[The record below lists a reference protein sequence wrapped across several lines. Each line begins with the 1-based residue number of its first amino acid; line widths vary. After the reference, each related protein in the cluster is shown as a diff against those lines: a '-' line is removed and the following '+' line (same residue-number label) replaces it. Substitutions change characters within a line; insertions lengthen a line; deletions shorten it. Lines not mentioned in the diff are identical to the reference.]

1 MEDQQKVSD
10 TAQVIRGMIEQE
22 NKLLND
28 RINWLVSI
36 QGLLFAG
43 LSFSWDK
50 KDAGGLVFTFTF
62 LGIVVAFSAYSSFPF
77 YSKASKDLIN
87 WWDKYK
93 PSDYD
98 GPDVVG
104 FRSSKSG
111 LLWFLRPWRAL
122 PFIFIIG
129 WVFVLLF
136 HLARL

>member
-1 MEDQQKVSD
+1 MEDHQKVIEA
-10 TAQVIRGMIEQE
+10 AQTIRSMIEQE

-50 KDAGGLVFTFTF
+50 KDASGLVFSFTF
-62 LGIVVAFSAYSSFPF
+62 LGIVVALSAYSSFPF
-77 YSKASKDLIN
+77 YSQSLKNLIA
-87 WWDKYK
+87 WWDSYR

-104 FRSSKSG
+104 FRSAKSG
-111 LLWFLRPWRAL
+111 VLWFLRPWRAL
-122 PFIFIIG
+122 PFIFVTG